1 MSARVQFVH
10 SRRLTPGLL
19 LSLVRSPGCLLGPA
33 QFFQRSPAAALHRSM
48 LRRSWPERPR
58 WQWFLLLGAGWTRWW
73 LLGAWQQLYRVL
85 RYVDPKVED
94 TGKSR
99 RERVCALFYLAL
111 YLGVQPRDYYRLRLY
126 RYERARWLNFVFS
139 QEELAWHGAH
149 SPPGR
154 GAMLLRDKQEMENRA
169 RAQGLGAV
177 RTLASF
183 RAGATPEPEHVLQ
196 ERQSV
201 FLKPNTAY
209 AMRGC
214 MTLERCSENEYR
226 LHGFSLERKP
236 VAAAG
241 CAEVTAALH
250 EAFAEKDY
258 LAQEELRNSA
268 EFARFCGTPG
278 LSTVRLITARV
289 GARPEFVTASL
300 EAPLNDEEMKKLREE
315 QRKKKEEKEKENRK
329 KKKNRRESKDKEK
342 EEEEEDSRR
351 LYHINPIDAAGRLRE
366 RASGYPADR
375 PVPRYCG
382 SGEQTPRWEELLRLA
397 RAAHELAPDVKTAAW
412 DMTVTD
418 DGAVLL
424 EGNSGWG
431 IAAPQQLTG
440 IPMLETPAA
449 TAWAER
455 PDS

>member
-1 MSARVQFVH
+1 MHR
-10 SRRLTPGLL
+10 TLL
-19 LSLVRSPGCLLGPA
+19 W
-33 QFFQRSPAAALHRSM
+33 
-48 LRRSWPERPR
+48 RSWPERPR

-73 LLGAWQQLYRVL
+73 LLGAWQQLYRML

-111 YLGVQPRDYYRLRLY
+111 CLGVRPRDYYRLRLY

-139 QEELAWHGAH
+139 QEDLTWHGAH

-154 GAMLLRDKQEMENRA
+154 GAMLLRDKLEMEKRT

-183 RAGATPEPEHVLQ
+183 RAGAAPEPEQLLQ
-196 ERQSV
+196 GRQSV

-214 MTLERCSENEYR
+214 MTLERCPENEYR
-226 LHGFSLERKP
+226 LHGFSLDKKP

-241 CAEVTAALH
+241 CADVTAVLR
-250 EAFAEKDY
+250 EAFAQKDY
-258 LAQEELRNSA
+258 LAQEELRNAA
-268 EFARFCGTPG
+268 EFARFCESPG

-289 GARPEFVTASL
+289 DGRSEFVTATL
-300 EAPLNDEEMKKLREE
+300 EAPLSEEEMKEAREE
-315 QRKKKEEKEKENRK
+315 QRKNKEEKEKENREK
-329 KKKNRRESKDKEK
+329 KQDRRESKDRE
-342 EEEEEDSRR
+342 EGEEEEDSRR
-351 LYHINPIDAAGRLRE
+351 LYHVNPVDAAGRIQE
-366 RASGYPADR
+366 RAAGYPSDQPA
-375 PVPRYCG
+375 PRYCG
-382 SGEQTPRWEELLRLA
+382 NGERMPGWEELLRLA
-397 RAAHELAPDVKTAAW
+397 RAAHALAPDVKTAAW
-412 DMTVTD
+412 DMTVTE

-431 IAAPQQLTG
+431 IAAPQRLTG
-440 IPMLETPAA
+440 VPMLETPAA
-449 TAWAER
+449 AAWAGR